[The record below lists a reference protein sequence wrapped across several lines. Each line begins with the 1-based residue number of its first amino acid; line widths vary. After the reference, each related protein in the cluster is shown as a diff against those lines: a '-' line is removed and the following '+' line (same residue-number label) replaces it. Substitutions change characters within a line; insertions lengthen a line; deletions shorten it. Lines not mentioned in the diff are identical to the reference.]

1 MSISIDTYC
10 LQCLLRR
17 NIALAQTLGTEEQ
30 AMAFAKEIMK
40 LCINAPEGVS
50 SPWFGPQIA
59 DLLHDMYGL
68 DYDRFRQEKLDSN
81 RFVLERLPAI
91 REKVT
96 NAKDPVFAGL
106 QFAILGN
113 YLDFSA
119 LQGQVSF
126 EKLEEMLDKALEMEL
141 DDQVYAYLCRDL
153 RRGGKLVY
161 LTDNAGEI
169 GFDRVLAEAIA
180 AAYPDI
186 SVTFCVRG
194 AIAQNDATRED
205 AAAVGIPF
213 PVIDNGNRVAGTQ
226 LDMLSEEAAAA
237 QSEAA
242 RVSASDTLTFE
253 QRLILLVG
261 RSRIGIMFTGALFL
275 LVTAFAALS
284 VGVFASAVFRRTV
297 TATVM
302 AYLLVFLIGVVT
314 LLPMVLGVSYIGSHY
329 DDMYASTM
337 ASSVAVIGGADAAAS
352 GLSVNAFIYS
362 PAVGL
367 MALIADQTGLLKS
380 TLMDYSYTMYRIYD
394 YLDFSAIKWENMPF
408 MAGAGL
414 LLDLL
419 AACFVRPREARLRRR
434 SAKK

>member
-40 LCINAPEGVS
+40 LYLSAPEGVS
-50 SPWFGPQIA
+50 SPWFGPKIA

-141 DDQVYAYLCRDL
+141 DDQVYAYFCRDL

-226 LDMLSEEAAAA
+226 LDMLSKEAAAA
-237 QSEAA
+237 LSGADVILAKGMANAETMLGCGYNVYYAFL
-242 RVSASDTLTFE
+242 VKC
-253 QRLILLVG
+253 QRFVTRFG
-261 RSRIGIMFTGALFL
+261 KPMFTPM
-275 LVTAFAALS
+275 LVKE
-284 VGVFASAVFRRTV
+284 REP
-297 TATVM
+297 
-302 AYLLVFLIGVVT
+302 IGQNVEK
-314 LLPMVLGVSYIGSHY
+314 
-329 DDMYASTM
+329 
-337 ASSVAVIGGADAAAS
+337 
-352 GLSVNAFIYS
+352 
-362 PAVGL
+362 
-367 MALIADQTGLLKS
+367 KS
-380 TLMDYSYTMYRIYD
+380 RNL
-394 YLDFSAIKWENMPF
+394 
-408 MAGAGL
+408 
-414 LLDLL
+414 
-419 AACFVRPREARLRRR
+419 
-434 SAKK
+434 

>member
-40 LCINAPEGVS
+40 LCIAAPEGVS
-50 SPWFGPQIA
+50 SPWFGPKIA

-96 NAKDPVFAGL
+96 AAKDPVFAGL

-226 LDMLSEEAAAA
+226 LDMLSPEAAAA
-237 QSEAA
+237 LSGADVILAKGMANAETMLGCGYNVYYAFL
-242 RVSASDTLTFE
+242 VKC
-253 QRLILLVG
+253 QRFVTRFG
-261 RSRIGIMFTGALFL
+261 KPMFTPM
-275 LVTAFAALS
+275 LVKE
-284 VGVFASAVFRRTV
+284 REP
-297 TATVM
+297 
-302 AYLLVFLIGVVT
+302 IGQNVEK
-314 LLPMVLGVSYIGSHY
+314 
-329 DDMYASTM
+329 
-337 ASSVAVIGGADAAAS
+337 
-352 GLSVNAFIYS
+352 
-362 PAVGL
+362 
-367 MALIADQTGLLKS
+367 KS
-380 TLMDYSYTMYRIYD
+380 RNL
-394 YLDFSAIKWENMPF
+394 
-408 MAGAGL
+408 
-414 LLDLL
+414 
-419 AACFVRPREARLRRR
+419 
-434 SAKK
+434 

>member
-40 LCINAPEGVS
+40 LCIAAPEGVS

-96 NAKDPVFAGL
+96 AAKDPVLAGL

-141 DDQVYAYLCRDL
+141 DDQMYADLCRDL

-194 AIAQNDATRED
+194 TIAQNDATRED
-205 AAAVGIPF
+205 AAAVGISF

-226 LDMLSEEAAAA
+226 LDLLSEEAAAA
-237 QSEAA
+237 LSGADVILAKGMANAETMLGCGYNVYYAFL
-242 RVSASDTLTFE
+242 VKC
-253 QRLILLVG
+253 QRFVTRFG
-261 RSRIGIMFTGALFL
+261 KPMFTPM
-275 LVTAFAALS
+275 LV
-284 VGVFASAVFRRTV
+284 
-297 TATVM
+297 
-302 AYLLVFLIGVVT
+302 
-314 LLPMVLGVSYIGSHY
+314 
-329 DDMYASTM
+329 
-337 ASSVAVIGGADAAAS
+337 
-352 GLSVNAFIYS
+352 
-362 PAVGL
+362 
-367 MALIADQTGLLKS
+367 K
-380 TLMDYSYTMYRIYD
+380 
-394 YLDFSAIKWENMPF
+394 E
-408 MAGAGL
+408 
-414 LLDLL
+414 
-419 AACFVRPREARLRRR
+419 RE
-434 SAKK
+434 

>member
-17 NIALAQTLGTEEQ
+17 NIVLAQTLGTEEQ

-81 RFVLERLPAI
+81 RFVLERLPMI
-91 REKVT
+91 RKRVT
-96 NAKDPVFAGL
+96 EAKDPVLAGL

-141 DDQVYAYLCRDL
+141 DEQVYADLCRDL

-194 AIAQNDATRED
+194 TIAQNDATRED

-237 QSEAA
+237 LSGADVILAKGMANAETMLGCGYNVYYAFL
-242 RVSASDTLTFE
+242 VKC
-253 QRLILLVG
+253 QRFVTRFG
-261 RSRIGIMFTGALFL
+261 KPMFTPM
-275 LVTAFAALS
+275 LV
-284 VGVFASAVFRRTV
+284 
-297 TATVM
+297 
-302 AYLLVFLIGVVT
+302 
-314 LLPMVLGVSYIGSHY
+314 
-329 DDMYASTM
+329 
-337 ASSVAVIGGADAAAS
+337 
-352 GLSVNAFIYS
+352 
-362 PAVGL
+362 
-367 MALIADQTGLLKS
+367 K
-380 TLMDYSYTMYRIYD
+380 
-394 YLDFSAIKWENMPF
+394 E
-408 MAGAGL
+408 
-414 LLDLL
+414 
-419 AACFVRPREARLRRR
+419 RE
-434 SAKK
+434 

>member
-40 LCINAPEGVS
+40 LYLSAPEGVS
-50 SPWFGPQIA
+50 SPWFGPKIA

-96 NAKDPVFAGL
+96 AAKDPVFAGL

-226 LDMLSEEAAAA
+226 LDMLSPEAAAA
-237 QSEAA
+237 LSGADVILAKGMANAETMLGCGYNVYYAFL
-242 RVSASDTLTFE
+242 VKC
-253 QRLILLVG
+253 QRFVTRFG
-261 RSRIGIMFTGALFL
+261 KPMFTPM
-275 LVTAFAALS
+275 LVKE
-284 VGVFASAVFRRTV
+284 REP
-297 TATVM
+297 
-302 AYLLVFLIGVVT
+302 IGQNVEK
-314 LLPMVLGVSYIGSHY
+314 
-329 DDMYASTM
+329 
-337 ASSVAVIGGADAAAS
+337 
-352 GLSVNAFIYS
+352 
-362 PAVGL
+362 
-367 MALIADQTGLLKS
+367 KS
-380 TLMDYSYTMYRIYD
+380 R
-394 YLDFSAIKWENMPF
+394 
-408 MAGAGL
+408 
-414 LLDLL
+414 DL
-419 AACFVRPREARLRRR
+419 
-434 SAKK
+434 

>member
-40 LCINAPEGVS
+40 LCIAAPEGVS

-59 DLLHDMYGL
+59 DLLHEMYGL

-96 NAKDPVFAGL
+96 AAKDPVFAGL

-141 DDQVYAYLCRDL
+141 DEQVYAYFCRDL

-180 AAYPDI
+180 AAYPEI
-186 SVTFCVRG
+186 SITFCVRG

-226 LDMLSEEAAAA
+226 LDMLSPEAAAA
-237 QSEAA
+237 LSGADVILAKGMANAETMLGCGYNVYYAFL
-242 RVSASDTLTFE
+242 VKC
-253 QRLILLVG
+253 QRFVTRFG
-261 RSRIGIMFTGALFL
+261 KPMFTPM
-275 LVTAFAALS
+275 LVKE
-284 VGVFASAVFRRTV
+284 REP
-297 TATVM
+297 
-302 AYLLVFLIGVVT
+302 IGQNVEK
-314 LLPMVLGVSYIGSHY
+314 
-329 DDMYASTM
+329 
-337 ASSVAVIGGADAAAS
+337 
-352 GLSVNAFIYS
+352 
-362 PAVGL
+362 
-367 MALIADQTGLLKS
+367 KS
-380 TLMDYSYTMYRIYD
+380 RNL
-394 YLDFSAIKWENMPF
+394 
-408 MAGAGL
+408 
-414 LLDLL
+414 
-419 AACFVRPREARLRRR
+419 
-434 SAKK
+434 

>member
-40 LCINAPEGVS
+40 LYLSAPEGVS
-50 SPWFGPQIA
+50 SPWFGPKIA

-91 REKVT
+91 WEKVAS
-96 NAKDPVFAGL
+96 AKDPVFAGL

-141 DDQVYAYLCRDL
+141 DDQVYADLCRDL

-180 AAYPDI
+180 AAYPEI
-186 SVTFCVRG
+186 SITFCVRG

-237 QSEAA
+237 LSGADVILAKGMANAETMLGCGYNVYYAFL
-242 RVSASDTLTFE
+242 VKC
-253 QRLILLVG
+253 QRFVTRFG
-261 RSRIGIMFTGALFL
+261 KPMFTPM
-275 LVTAFAALS
+275 LVKE
-284 VGVFASAVFRRTV
+284 REP
-297 TATVM
+297 
-302 AYLLVFLIGVVT
+302 IGQNVEK
-314 LLPMVLGVSYIGSHY
+314 
-329 DDMYASTM
+329 
-337 ASSVAVIGGADAAAS
+337 
-352 GLSVNAFIYS
+352 
-362 PAVGL
+362 
-367 MALIADQTGLLKS
+367 KS
-380 TLMDYSYTMYRIYD
+380 R
-394 YLDFSAIKWENMPF
+394 
-408 MAGAGL
+408 
-414 LLDLL
+414 DL
-419 AACFVRPREARLRRR
+419 
-434 SAKK
+434 